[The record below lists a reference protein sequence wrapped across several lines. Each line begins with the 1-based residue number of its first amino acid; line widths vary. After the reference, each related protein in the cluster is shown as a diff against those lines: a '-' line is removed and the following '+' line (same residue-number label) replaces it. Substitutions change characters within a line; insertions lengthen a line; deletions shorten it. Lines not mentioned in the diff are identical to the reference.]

1 MLRPFVVLQNQAQ
14 GIVPEFSAMLAAM
27 DRFNTPWRVTAAAIY
42 TAPSDS
48 RVFGSLD
55 IDVTDARHFMDGKRK
70 SGVKITMV
78 HIATAVVAR
87 AVAFDVPELNCFIRR
102 GSVIGRKRLNVMVP
116 VMLGGQAGMSSVLV
130 NDAHARTVSDLAA
143 DIRQQA
149 QKSRGG
155 EESKASQ
162 NKYLLNKIPW
172 PFRRAVFKLLKWLAV
187 DLGVE
192 LRRLGLTSDSFGSF
206 ILSDIGSFGLT
217 SGMAALFPAAK
228 IPAVIIMG
236 KMEDKPV
243 VRNGEVVIRT
253 ILPLT
258 GTFDHRIVDGMQIGK
273 LGRAIHRNF
282 ARPEWLDEV
291 PTDDLTD
298 CLFGSG

>member
-1 MLRPFVVLQNQAQ
+1 MLV
-14 GIVPEFSAMLAAM
+14 AM

-48 RVFGSLD
+48 RVYGSLD
-55 IDVTDARHFMDGKRK
+55 IDVTEAKRFMDAKRE

-78 HIATAVVAR
+78 HLTTAVLAR

-102 GSVIGRKRLNVMVP
+102 GSVVGRKRLNVMVP
-116 VMLGGQAGMSSVLV
+116 VMLDSQSGVSSVLV
-130 NDAHARTVSDLAA
+130 NDAHARPVSDLAD
-143 DIRQQA
+143 DIREQA
-149 QKSRGG
+149 QMSRSGK
-155 EESKASQ
+155 ESKASQ
-162 NKYLLNKIPW
+162 NKYVLNKIPW
-172 PFRRAVFKLLKWLAV
+172 PFRRAVFKFIKWLTV

-192 LRRLGLTSDSFGSF
+192 MRSLGLSSDSFGSF
-206 ILSDIGSFGLT
+206 IVSDIGSFGLT

-236 KMEDKPV
+236 KMEEKPV
-243 VRNGEVVIRT
+243 VRDGEVVIRT

-282 ARPEWLDEV
+282 KKPEWLDEV
-291 PTDDLTD
+291 PSEQLED
-298 CLFGSG
+298 CIFDSG

>member
-1 MLRPFVVLQNQAQ
+1 MLV
-14 GIVPEFSAMLAAM
+14 AM

-48 RVFGSLD
+48 RVYGSLD
-55 IDVTDARHFMDGKRK
+55 IDVTEAKRFMDAKRE

-78 HIATAVVAR
+78 HLTTAVLAR

-102 GSVIGRKRLNVMVP
+102 GSVVGRKRLNVMVP
-116 VMLGGQAGMSSVLV
+116 VMIDSQSGVSSVLV
-130 NDAHARTVSDLAA
+130 NDAHARPVSDLAD
-143 DIRQQA
+143 DIREQA
-149 QKSRGG
+149 QMSRSGK
-155 EESKASQ
+155 ESKASQ
-162 NKYLLNKIPW
+162 NKYVLNKIPW
-172 PFRRAVFKLLKWLAV
+172 PFRRAVFKFIKWLTV

-192 LRRLGLTSDSFGSF
+192 MRSLGLSSDSFGSF
-206 ILSDIGSFGLT
+206 IVSDIGSFGLT

-236 KMEDKPV
+236 KMEEKPV
-243 VRNGEVVIRT
+243 VRDGEIVIRT

-282 ARPEWLDEV
+282 KKPEWLDEV
-291 PTDDLTD
+291 PDEQLAD
-298 CLFGSG
+298 CIFDSE

>member
-1 MLRPFVVLQNQAQ
+1 MLV
-14 GIVPEFSAMLAAM
+14 AM

-48 RVFGSLD
+48 RVYGSLD
-55 IDVTDARHFMDGKRK
+55 IDVTEAKRFLDAKRK

-78 HIATAVVAR
+78 HLTTAVLAR

-102 GSVIGRKRLNVMVP
+102 GSVVGRKRLNVMLP
-116 VMLGGQAGMSSVLV
+116 VMLDSQSGVSSVLV
-130 NDAHARTVSDLAA
+130 NDAHARPVSDLAN

-149 QKSRGG
+149 HMSRSG

-172 PFRRAVFKLLKWLAV
+172 PFRRAVFKFLKWLTV

-192 LRRLGLTSDSFGSF
+192 MRSLGLSSDSFGSF
-206 ILSDIGSFGLT
+206 IVSDIGSFGLT

-236 KMEDKPV
+236 KMEEKPV
-243 VRNGEVVIRT
+243 VRDGEVVIRT

-282 ARPEWLDEV
+282 KKPEWLDEV
-291 PTDDLTD
+291 PSEQLAD
-298 CLFGSG
+298 CIFDSE

>member
-1 MLRPFVVLQNQAQ
+1 MLV
-14 GIVPEFSAMLAAM
+14 AM
-27 DRFNTPWRVTAAAIY
+27 DQFNTPWRITAAAIY

-48 RVFGSLD
+48 RVYGSLD
-55 IDVTDARHFMDGKRK
+55 IDVTDAKRFMDAKRG

-78 HIATAVVAR
+78 HLTTAVLAR

-102 GSVIGRKRLNVMVP
+102 GRVVGRKRLNVMVP
-116 VMLGGQAGMSSVLV
+116 VMLDSQSGVSSVIV
-130 NDAHARTVSDLAA
+130 NDAHARPVSDLAD

-149 QKSRGG
+149 RKSRSGQ
-155 EESKASQ
+155 ESKASK

-172 PFRRAVFKLLKWLAV
+172 PLRRAVFKFLKWLTV
-187 DLGVE
+187 DLGME
-192 LRRLGLTSDSFGSF
+192 MRSLGLSSDSFGSF
-206 ILSDIGSFGLT
+206 IVSDIGSFGLT

-243 VRNGEVVIRT
+243 VRDGEVVIRT

-282 ARPEWLDEV
+282 KNPQWLDEI
-291 PTDDLTD
+291 PSEQLAD
-298 CLFGSG
+298 CMFESG

>member
-1 MLRPFVVLQNQAQ
+1 MLV
-14 GIVPEFSAMLAAM
+14 AM

-48 RVFGSLD
+48 RVYGSLD
-55 IDVTDARHFMDGKRK
+55 IDVTEAKRFMDAKRK

-78 HIATAVVAR
+78 HLTTAVLAR

-102 GSVIGRKRLNVMVP
+102 GSVVGRKRLNVMVP
-116 VMLGGQAGMSSVLV
+116 VMLDSQSGVSSVLV
-130 NDAHARTVSDLAA
+130 NDAHARPVSDLAD
-143 DIRQQA
+143 DIREQA
-149 QKSRGG
+149 QLSRSGK
-155 EESKASQ
+155 ESKASQ
-162 NKYLLNKIPW
+162 NKYVLNRIPW
-172 PFRRAVFKLLKWLAV
+172 PFRRVVFKFLKWLTV

-192 LRRLGLTSDSFGSF
+192 MRSLGLSSDSFGSF
-206 ILSDIGSFGLT
+206 IVSDIGSFGLT

-236 KMEDKPV
+236 KMEEKPV
-243 VRNGEVVIRT
+243 VRDGEIVIRT

-282 ARPEWLDEV
+282 KQPEWLDEI
-291 PTDDLTD
+291 PTEQLAD
-298 CLFGSG
+298 CIFESG